1 MDVVTI
7 KRIHEAV
14 VTAKSDLDFIREDH
28 DSLELVSASYSLGT
42 VICCLE
48 RELELCEKQE

>member
-14 VTAKSDLDFIREDH
+14 KTAKSDLDFIRKDQ
-28 DSLELVSASYSLGT
+28 DDKWLMSTSYSLRT
-42 VICCLE
+42 ALCALE
-48 RELELCEKQE
+48 QELELCEKQE

>member
-14 VTAKSDLDFIREDH
+14 KTAKSDLDFIREDH
-28 DSLELVSASYSLGT
+28 DSIGLVSASYSLGK
-42 VICCLE
+42 VIYCLE